1 MSHTKKQPLEEGQ
14 PSYEAEMSAL
24 REKLA
29 GRPYAKDV
37 QNILTDLTKDH
48 IRNVVNGKC
57 SNPLVLAALKIVV
70 HKLDS
75 DETRKQARLHE
86 LAGELEKLEVV
97 A

>member
-1 MSHTKKQPLEEGQ
+1 MSHTKKQAPEAGQ

-37 QNILTDLTKDH
+37 HNILPDLTKDH

-57 SNPLVLAALKIVV
+57 SNLLVLAALKIVV

-75 DETRKQARLHE
+75 DEARKQSRLSE
-86 LAGELEKLEVV
+86 LAGELEKLEV
-97 A
+97 AA